1 MRKVLYNITTNLKML
16 LLYNVV
22 GTRNERKKQQ
32 SKKKKK
38 KLFTYVETK
47 TGAVY
52 VVCLVG

>member
-1 MRKVLYNITTNLKML
+1 MQ

-32 SKKKKK
+32 SKKRRK

-47 TGAVY
+47 AGAMY